1 MRLGTVAVVNKQA
14 RWLGSLAGV
23 AAAAVSI
30 GLAELIAAFAGPQS
44 APVIA
49 VGDVVVDSVPLPVK
63 TFATSTF
70 GTHDKTALIAGTFI
84 LLAIVAA
91 VIGAWAVHDIR
102 IGYAGIAAFGILG
115 AVAAVTRP
123 AAGFGAVFPSL
134 IGACAGAAALYY
146 VLRGPRVRRPDLDT
160 RAGRRTVLIG
170 SGARTRRRV
179 DRRGDWAAARRTPQR
194 GRGPTVGRVTDADRL
209 AGAIARS
216 GRGHQR
222 PDAVRDAE

>member
-1 MRLGTVAVVNKQA
+1 MAVVNNQA
-14 RWLGSLAGV
+14 RWLGSLAGI

-123 AAGFGAVFPSL
+123 AAGFGAIFPSL
-134 IGACAGAAALYY
+134 IGACAGAGDAL
-146 VLRGPRVRRPDLDT
+146 LRSARATGTATGPRHPSRPAYGAHRFRPRR
-160 RAGRRTVLIG
+160 
-170 SGARTRRRV
+170 SSAR
-179 DRRGDWAAARRTPQR
+179 
-194 GRGPTVGRVTDADRL
+194 
-209 AGAIARS
+209 
-216 GRGHQR
+216 
-222 PDAVRDAE
+222 